1 MGGLGG
7 LLGGSR
13 DGMGMGGGGF
23 GGGLGGL
30 LNAFQQSGHGD
41 VAQSWVGRGENR
53 PIEPNHLMDALGPDT
68 IDQLQQQTGLPRD
81 QLLSELSQT
90 LPDVVD
96 RLTPEGRLPTDDEMR
111 HW

>member
-1 MGGLGG
+1 
-7 LLGGSR
+7 
-13 DGMGMGGGGF
+13 MGMGGGGF

-81 QLLSELSQT
+81 QLLLELSQT